1 MERRAAR
8 AGFSLIEALVVLAI
22 GGMALA
28 IVFGIGIRA
37 GDAGFGL
44 GRRAM
49 DASDADV
56 AISDVRAILRSVAI
70 RPPQTFQAEADRPI
84 SGEAARLDVEVVM
97 ERATTCAP
105 QGYAGRLTLSIEG
118 EGPDQRLMC
127 RAAGRSA
134 ELLDLRGPGAAFSY
148 STDGANWGPTYSNA
162 PRGGADFGVR
172 GQPEVVWIRVA
183 DARRD
188 VIERASSGRP
198 ELWVRPSI
206 DF

>member
-1 MERRAAR
+1 MQRRAAR
-8 AGFSLIEALVVLAI
+8 AGFSMIEALVVLAI

-28 IVFGIGIRA
+28 IVFSIGIRA

-56 AISDVRAILRSVAI
+56 AISDVRAILRSVAV
-70 RPPQTFQAEADRPI
+70 RPPQTFLAETDLPI
-84 SGEAARLDVEVVM
+84 SGAAALLEADVVM

-105 QGYAGRLTLSIEG
+105 QGYSGRLLLSIEG
-118 EGPDQRLMC
+118 QGLDQRLVC
-127 RAAGRSA
+127 TIGGKRA
-134 ELLDLRGPGAAFSY
+134 ELLAIRGPAAFSY
-148 STDGANWGPTYSNA
+148 STDGATWAPTYSNA
-162 PRGGADFGVR
+162 PRRGSDFGVR
-172 GQPEVVWIRVA
+172 GRAEVVWIRIG
-183 DARRD
+183 DAQRD

-198 ELWVRPSI
+198 ELWTRPSS